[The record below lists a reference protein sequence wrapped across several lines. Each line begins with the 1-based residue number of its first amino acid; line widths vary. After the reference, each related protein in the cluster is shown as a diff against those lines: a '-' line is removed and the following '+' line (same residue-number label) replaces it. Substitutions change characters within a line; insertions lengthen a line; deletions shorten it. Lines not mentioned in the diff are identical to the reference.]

1 MQKYSL
7 YASYKTNLISIKVL
21 MVKFLPLYLL
31 ISLILPKSSCEQ
43 SLVTRSKPVNGG
55 TETLL
60 WSADWS
66 ADDKRI
72 AVGGDDSLLKI
83 YDGKNSKLLKT
94 YQLKSMIRQVR
105 WHPANNLL
113 AVATN
118 DDEVSILNTVTEKFI
133 KLNGIPNGA
142 RGIDWNFNGQLLATA
157 DNDGLVKIWD
167 STGNLLR
174 TIKKEDN
181 NSYFSIGWHPSKNII
196 AVSGDDIRILDT
208 LGITLKVIKH
218 RKENTGILTICW
230 HPSGDFFAIGDYG
243 HDKEGIKS
251 IIQFW
256 KPDGTLTKTL
266 YGSKAEYR
274 NIRWNKS
281 GTLLASA
288 SDALRIWNAKGKLL
302 YTGKSKDLLWGV
314 DWNSKSEKII
324 TSSITGKIKLWN
336 ANAKL
341 IADTTE

>member
-1 MQKYSL
+1 MLKTLTLFILVSLFLMQYS
-7 YASYKTNLISIKVL
+7 
-21 MVKFLPLYLL
+21 
-31 ISLILPKSSCEQ
+31 CGQ
-43 SLVTRSKPVNGG
+43 SNSTRNKLA
-55 TETLL
+55 ETLL
-60 WSADWS
+60 WTVDWS

-83 YDGKNSKLLKT
+83 YDSRSLKLINT
-94 YQLKSMIRQVR
+94 YKLKSMIRQVN
-105 WHPANNLL
+105 WHPTNNSL
-113 AVATN
+113 AIATN
-118 DDEVSILNTVTEKFI
+118 EEEVGILNIETEKFI
-133 KLNGIPNGA
+133 KLNGIANGA

-181 NSYFSIGWHPSKNII
+181 NSYFSISWHPSKNII
-196 AVSGDDIRILDT
+196 TVCGDDIRVIDT

-230 HPSGDFFAIGDYG
+230 HPSGIFFATGDYG

-274 NIRWNKS
+274 NI
-281 GTLLASA
+281 
-288 SDALRIWNAKGKLL
+288 
-302 YTGKSKDLLWGV
+302 
-314 DWNSKSEKII
+314 
-324 TSSITGKIKLWN
+324 
-336 ANAKL
+336 
-341 IADTTE
+341 